1 MILNVQGVWLMR
13 SNPCLALMPTLLVLL
28 AWPPAFAGDDA
39 PPAVESRVPPASG
52 ADKTPSAGSD
62 TITKV
67 DAADIV
73 RRAMDHY
80 RGLSSR
86 AEMTM
91 TIHRPD
97 WQRSL
102 SLAAWT
108 RGDDHTL
115 VRVTAP
121 ARDAGNATLTVEGS
135 MWTWNPGINRVIKIP
150 SSMMNQNWM
159 GSDFSNKD
167 VSKDAALVD
176 EYDHRLLDRESHEG
190 QLVYVIESVP
200 HEEAAVVWGREVL
213 RIREDWVLL
222 EQRFYDQAGAL
233 VKTLLARDIR
243 VMDGRPV
250 AAVMRMGRVDR
261 PEEWTELHTREVDFD
276 VELSD
281 ALFTLS
287 SLRNPRQ

>member
-1 MILNVQGVWLMR
+1 MHANRWLIGLPLLLSLLGEPLVGSVGAAAADR
-13 SNPCLALMPTLLVLL
+13 DTALPTQPD
-28 AWPPAFAGDDA
+28 AAPAAAGTPPEG
-39 PPAVESRVPPASG
+39 PA
-52 ADKTPSAGSD
+52 
-62 TITKV
+62 I

-91 TIHRPD
+91 TIHRPE
-97 WQRSL
+97 WERSL
-102 SLAAWT
+102 SLRVWT

-135 MWTWNPGINRVIKIP
+135 IWTWSPGINRVIKIP

-176 EYDHRLLDRESHEG
+176 DYDHRLLARESHEG
-190 QLVYVIESVP
+190 HGVFVIESVP

-213 RIREDWVLL
+213 RIRADWVLL
-222 EQRFYDQAGAL
+222 EQRFYDQAGEL
-233 VKTLLARDIR
+233 VKRLVARDIQ
-243 VMDGRPV
+243 VIDGRPV
-250 AAVMRMGRVDR
+250 AALMRMGRVDR
-261 PEEWTELHTREVDFD
+261 TEEWTELHTREIDFD
-276 VELSD
+276 VPLSD

-287 SLRNPRQ
+287 SLRNPRK